1 MADPLSQIVGLLQ
14 PRTVVSKDITG
25 AGNWAVA
32 YDDFGKP
39 SFCAMMKGDCRMTIS
54 GAPEVWLRPGDF
66 VLLPATPS
74 FTMAS
79 PEPGPL
85 RRISPDTA
93 VPMPGG
99 MRHGRAD
106 GAPEMEMVGGY
117 FEFATPD
124 ALLLATLLPQM
135 IHIRGQARLTD
146 LVRMLG
152 EEARQSGCGT
162 DLVLVRLVEIL
173 LVQAL
178 RALPD
183 QGTAPGLVR
192 GLADPRVAPAL
203 RALHDDAAR
212 DWSVPDLAALAG
224 LSRSAFFQ
232 RFLTRVGLPPM
243 EYLLSWRM
251 ALAKDL
257 LRRGGLALDRVAE
270 RVGYGSAASFSAA
283 FTRHVGQAPGR
294 FARQGG

>member
-1 MADPLSQIVGLLQ
+1 MADPLSQIIGLLQ

-32 YDDFGKP
+32 YDDFGRP
-39 SFCAMMKGDCRMTIS
+39 SFCAVTKGACRLAVG
-54 GAPEVWLRPGDF
+54 GAPELWLRPGDF
-66 VLLPATPS
+66 VLLPATPR
-74 FTMAS
+74 FTMSS

-85 RRISPDTA
+85 RRISPATA
-93 VPMPGG
+93 QPMPGG
-99 MRHGRAD
+99 IRHGRAE
-106 GAPEMEMVGGY
+106 GPAEMEMVGGY
-117 FEFATPD
+117 FDFATPD
-124 ALLLATLLPQM
+124 ARLLAALLPQM
-135 IHIRGQARLTD
+135 IHIRGESRLTT

-152 EEARQSGCGT
+152 DEAARGEDGS

-173 LVQAL
+173 LVEAL
-178 RALPD
+178 RALPG
-183 QGTAPGLVR
+183 QGAAPGLLR

-212 DWSVPDLAALAG
+212 DWTVPDLAAVAG

>member
-1 MADPLSQIVGLLQ
+1 MADPLSQIIGLLQ

-25 AGNWAVA
+25 AGDWGVA

-39 SFCAMMKGDCRMTIS
+39 SFCAMMKGECRLRVS
-54 GAPEVWLRPGDF
+54 GTSEVWLRPGDF
-66 VLLPATPS
+66 VLLPATPN
-74 FTMAS
+74 FTLCS

-85 RRISPDTA
+85 RRISPA
-93 VPMPGG
+93 IAQPMPGG
-99 MRHGRAD
+99 MRHGRAE
-106 GAPEMEMVGGY
+106 GPAEMEMVGGY

-124 ALLLATLLPQM
+124 ARLLAALLPQM
-135 IHIRGQARLTD
+135 IHIRGEARLTD

-152 EEARQSGCGT
+152 EEASQSGSGT

-173 LVQAL
+173 LIQAL

-183 QGTAPGLVR
+183 QSAAPGLLR
-192 GLADPRVAPAL
+192 GLADLRLAPAL

-212 DWSVPDLAALAG
+212 DWTVRDLAAVAG

-257 LRRGGLALDRVAE
+257 LRRGGLALERVAE
-270 RVGYGSAASFSAA
+270 QVGYGSAASFSAA

-294 FARQGG
+294 FSRQGG

>member
-1 MADPLSQIVGLLQ
+1 MADPLSQIIGLLQ

-25 AGNWAVA
+25 AGDWAVA

-39 SFCAMMKGDCRMTIS
+39 SFCAMMKGDCRLTVSEM
-54 GAPEVWLRPGDF
+54 PEVWLRPGDF
-66 VLLPATPS
+66 VLLPATPR
-74 FTMAS
+74 FTMSS

-85 RRISPDTA
+85 RRITPA
-93 VPMPGG
+93 MAQPMPGG

-106 GAPEMEMVGGY
+106 GPAEMEMVGGY
-117 FEFATPD
+117 FDFATPD
-124 ALLLATLLPQM
+124 ALLLAALLPQM
-135 IHIRGQARLTD
+135 IHIRGEARLTA
-146 LVRMLG
+146 LVGMLDD
-152 EEARQSGCGT
+152 EARQGGSGS
-162 DLVLVRLVEIL
+162 DLVLERLVEIL
-173 LVQAL
+173 LVQTL
-178 RALPD
+178 RVLPG
-183 QGTAPGLVR
+183 QGAAPGLVR

-203 RALHDDAAR
+203 RALHGDAAR
-212 DWSVPDLAALAG
+212 DWTVRDLAAVAG